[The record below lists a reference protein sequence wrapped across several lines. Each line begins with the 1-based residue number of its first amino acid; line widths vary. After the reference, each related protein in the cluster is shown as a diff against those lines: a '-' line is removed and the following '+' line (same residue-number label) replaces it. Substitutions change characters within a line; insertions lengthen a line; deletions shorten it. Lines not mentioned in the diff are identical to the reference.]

1 MKLNL
6 YDLSVFFPFIVFL
19 PSVRFNCQLFFAAAN
34 NCHVTTVFF
43 ATMIEMLCVCSLT
56 SSFKSILWNTQHA
69 NVPLQIDHLEAL
81 IFIYLLYAMVFFA
94 ASRTLVLKSF
104 SCFIFQIFNC
114 KIIVTEWNRLIWH
127 THTQPI

>member
-6 YDLSVFFPFIVFL
+6 YDLSVFFPSMSFCRRFDSIV
-19 PSVRFNCQLFFAAAN
+19 SCFFAAAN
-34 NCHVTTVFF
+34 NCHLTTVFF
-43 ATMIEMLCVCSLT
+43 ATMIEILCVCSLT

-94 ASRTLVLKSF
+94 ASQTLVLKSF
-104 SCFIFQIFNC
+104 SCFIFRNFQLQNYRDGM
-114 KIIVTEWNRLIWH
+114 E
-127 THTQPI
+127 